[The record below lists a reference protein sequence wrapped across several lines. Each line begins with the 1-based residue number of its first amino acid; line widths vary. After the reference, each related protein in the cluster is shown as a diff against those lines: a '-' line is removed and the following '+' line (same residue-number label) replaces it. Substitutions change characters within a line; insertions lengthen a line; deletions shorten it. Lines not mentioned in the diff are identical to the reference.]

1 MIKRPQQP
9 NNLLE
14 KFSAFGQKIKALLT
28 KDYSVEDL
36 RNLPKTLANTLKD
49 WRNQAAGASSSSS
62 RLSQS
67 QANGLNADQDSQS
80 TENAVL
86 LKSSGG
92 FDVGQLVPRL
102 LRFVQRQRKNLLI
115 ALLIPVIWAVY
126 LYLLSPFSLRVQ
138 EQLEMRPAQ
147 WSQLQSLIRM
157 SKTSAAGTSGMP
169 TTVSSLDD
177 QETQKMLN
185 VLTSRGIKPSVFRL
199 TADNPPRLEFQA
211 NDVMFSA
218 LLDVLEELRTNW
230 RLYPTQ
236 LSVVAN
242 DAGGGGA
249 GMINVSGVLTQYG
262 TNTTQAGVSQ

>member
-14 KFSAFGQKIKALLT
+14 KISAFGQEIKALLT
-28 KDYSVEDL
+28 KDYSLEDL
-36 RNLPKTLANTLKD
+36 RNFPNALTNTLKD
-49 WRNQAAGASSSSS
+49 WWNQAAGASSSSS

-67 QANGLNADQDSQS
+67 QDNGLNADQDSQS
-80 TENAVL
+80 TQNTVL
-86 LKSSGG
+86 RSPSGG
-92 FDVGQLVPRL
+92 FDLAQLVPTL
-102 LRFVQRQRKNLLI
+102 LRFIQRQRKALVI
-115 ALLIPVIWAVY
+115 ALFIAVIWIAY
-126 LYLLSPFSLRVQ
+126 LYLLAPFGVRIQ

-157 SKTSAAGTSGMP
+157 SKTSAAGTTGMP

-177 QETQKMLN
+177 QEMQKILN
-185 VLTSRGIKPSVFRL
+185 VLTARGVKPSVFRL
-199 TADNPPRLEFQA
+199 TADNPPRIEFQA
-211 NDVMFSA
+211 SDLMFSVW
-218 LLDVLEELRTNW
+218 LDVLEELRTNW

-262 TNTTQAGVSQ
+262 ANTAQTGASQ

>member
-1 MIKRPQQP
+1 MIKRPQQH
-9 NNLLE
+9 NHLLE

-49 WRNQAAGASSSSS
+49 WRNQTADGSS
-62 RLSQS
+62 QF
-67 QANGLNADQDSQS
+67 QAEGLNADQNAKG

-86 LKSSGG
+86 LKSSVS

-102 LRFVQRQRKNLLI
+102 LRFVQRQRKALLI
-115 ALLIPVIWAVY
+115 ALLIPVIWVAY
-126 LYLLSPFSLRVQ
+126 LYLLAPFSLRVQ

-157 SKTSAAGTSGMP
+157 SKTSAAGAMGMP

-211 NDVMFSA
+211 NDLMFSA

-236 LSVVAN
+236 LSVVGN
-242 DAGGGGA
+242 SGA

-262 TNTTQAGVSQ
+262 TNTAQTGVSQ

>member
-1 MIKRPQQP
+1 MIKRPQQS

-14 KFSAFGQKIKALLT
+14 KFSAFGRKIKALLT

-36 RNLPKTLANTLKD
+36 RNLPKTLTNTLKD
-49 WRNQAAGASSSSS
+49 WWNQAAGGS
-62 RLSQS
+62 SQS
-67 QANGLNADQDSQS
+67 QANGLNVDQDTKG

-92 FDVGQLVPRL
+92 FDIGQLVPIL
-102 LRFVQRQRKNLLI
+102 LRFVQRKRKALLI
-115 ALLIPVIWAVY
+115 ALLIPVIWVAY
-126 LYLLSPFSLRVQ
+126 LYLLAPFSLRVQ

-147 WSQLQSLIRM
+147 WSQLQSLIRI
-157 SKTSAAGTSGMP
+157 SKTSAAGTTGMP

-177 QETQKMLN
+177 QETQKILN
-185 VLTSRGIKPSVFRL
+185 ALTSHGVKPSIFRL

-211 NDVMFSA
+211 NDLMFSV

-236 LSVVAN
+236 LSVVGN
-242 DAGGGGA
+242 SGA

-262 TNTTQAGVSQ
+262 ANTAQTGVSQ